1 MLILTLL
8 GLGRLGT
15 SLGLA
20 LKRKK
25 DIELRI
31 IGHDLILENAKHAE
45 KQGAIDKAE
54 WNLPA
59 SCENAD
65 IIFLCVPLSALREVI
80 EQVAPLAKEGAV
92 IADVSPLKARVLEWA
107 TELIPSGRH
116 YVSTYPALNP
126 SYLYDG
132 DSTPRAD
139 LFESSVWALV
149 AGADTSPEAM
159 KLISGVTQLAG
170 AIPFFIGA
178 DEFDSLSSAMNTLPA
193 LTAAS
198 LMLTLGRSSSWADA
212 RKIADRSFATA
223 TAPVEISNPESA
235 ASAATL
241 NRASTLHDLDALIA
255 QLKSLRDLIANG
267 ETEKLQA
274 LMNEA
279 AAMRRVWLEKRR
291 AANWA
296 AEEITRSEMPKAGDF
311 LKQFIGIGKRR

>member
-1 MLILTLL
+1 MLTITLI

-20 LKRKK
+20 LKRKD
-25 DIELRI
+25 DIEMRI
-31 IGHDLILENAKHAE
+31 IGHDLLLENAKQAE

-59 SCENAD
+59 SCEDAD
-65 IIFLCVPLSALREVI
+65 VIFLCVPLSALREVI

-92 IADVSPLKARVLEWA
+92 IADLSPLKACALEWA
-107 TELIPSGRH
+107 SELIPGGR
-116 YVSTYPALNP
+116 YFVSTYPALNP

-149 AGADTSPEAM
+149 AGADTSPEAV
-159 KLISGVTQLAG
+159 KLVGGVAQLAG

-178 DEFDSLSSAMNTLPA
+178 DEFDSLSSATNTLPTLA
-193 LTAAS
+193 AAS
-198 LMLTLGRSSSWADA
+198 LMLTLGRSSSWGDA

-223 TAPVEISNPESA
+223 TAPVEMSNPESA

-241 NRASTLHDLDALIA
+241 NRASTLHDLDALIT
-255 QLKSLRDLIANG
+255 QLKSLRDLVANG
-267 ETEKLQA
+267 DAEKLA
-274 LMNEA
+274 SLMEESA
-279 AAMRRVWLEKRR
+279 AIRRAWLEKRR

-296 AEEITRSEMPKAGDF
+296 AEEMTRTEMPKASDF
-311 LKQFIGIGKRR
+311 LKQFIGIGKNS

>member
-1 MLILTLL
+1 MLTITLI

-20 LKRKK
+20 IKRKK
-25 DIELRI
+25 DIEMRI
-31 IGHDLILENAKHAE
+31 IGHDLIFENAKQAE

-59 SCENAD
+59 SCEEAD
-65 IIFLCVPLSALREVI
+65 VIFLCVPLSALRQVI

-92 IADVSPLKARVLEWA
+92 IADVSPLKMRVLEWA
-107 TELIPSGRH
+107 AELIPSGRH
-116 YVSTYPALNP
+116 YVSTYPALSP
-126 SYLYDG
+126 LYLYDG

-139 LFESSVWALV
+139 LFEASVWALV

-178 DEFDSLSSAMNTLPA
+178 DEFDSLSSGMNTLPTLA
-193 LTAAS
+193 AAS
-198 LMLTLGRSSSWADA
+198 LMLTVGRSSSWADA

-223 TAPVEISNPESA
+223 TAPVEMSNPESV
-235 ASAATL
+235 ASAAIL
-241 NRASTLHDLDALIA
+241 NRASALHDLDSLIA
-255 QLKSLRDLIANG
+255 QLRSLRDLIANG
-267 ETEKLQA
+267 DAEKLGA
-274 LMNEA
+274 LMNEGA
-279 AAMRRVWLEKRR
+279 QIRRAWLEKRR

-296 AEEITRSEMPKAGDF
+296 AEEMTRTEMPKASDF
-311 LKQFIGIGKRR
+311 LKQFIGIGRK

>member
-1 MLILTLL
+1 MLTLTL
-8 GLGRLGT
+8 IGLGRTGT
-15 SLGLA
+15 SLALA

-25 DIELRI
+25 EVELRI
-31 IGHDLILENAKHAE
+31 IGHDLIFENAKQAE
-45 KQGAIDKAE
+45 KQGAVDKAE

-59 SCENAD
+59 SCEEAD
-65 IIFLCVPLSALREVI
+65 IIFLCVPLSALRQVI
-80 EQVAPLAKEGAV
+80 EQVAPLAKEGAI
-92 IADVSPLKARVLEWA
+92 IADLSPLKARVLEWA
-107 TELIPSGRH
+107 AELIPAGRH

-139 LFESSVWALV
+139 LFEASVWALV
-149 AGADTSPEAM
+149 AGAEASPEAV
-159 KLISGVTQLAG
+159 KLVSGITQLAG

-193 LTAAS
+193 LAAAS
-198 LMLTLGRSSSWADA
+198 LMLTLGRSSSWGDA

-223 TAPVEISNPESA
+223 TAPVEMSNPESA

-241 NRASTLHDLDALIA
+241 NRASTLHDLDGLIA

-267 ETEKLQA
+267 DAEKLGS
-274 LMNEA
+274 LMKESA
-279 AAMRRVWLEKRR
+279 EIRRAWLEKRR

-296 AEEITRSEMPKAGDF
+296 AEEMTRTEMPKASDF
-311 LKQFIGIGKRR
+311 LKQMVGFGRK

>member
-1 MLILTLL
+1 MLTLTL
-8 GLGRLGT
+8 IGLGRLGT

-31 IGHDLILENAKHAE
+31 IGHDLLLENTKQAE

-59 SCENAD
+59 SCEEAD
-65 IIFLCVPLSALREVI
+65 AIFLCVPLSALREVM
-80 EQVAPLAKEGAV
+80 EQVAPLVKEGAV
-92 IADVSPLKARVLEWA
+92 IADVSPLKARMLEWA
-107 TELIPSGRH
+107 SELIPSGRH
-116 YVSTYPALNP
+116 FVSTYPALNP

-149 AGADTSPEAM
+149 AGADTSPDAV
-159 KLISGVTQLAG
+159 KLISGITQLAG

-178 DEFDSLSSAMNTLPA
+178 DEFDSLSSGMNTLPT
-193 LTAAS
+193 LAATS
-198 LMLTLGRSSSWADA
+198 LMLTLGRSSSWGDA
-212 RKIADRSFATA
+212 RKVADRSFATA
-223 TAPVEISNPESA
+223 TAPVELSNPESV

-241 NRASTLHDLDALIA
+241 NRASTLHDLDAMIA
-255 QLKSLRDLIANG
+255 QLKSLRDLIASDDA
-267 ETEKLQA
+267 EKLGS
-274 LMNEA
+274 LMKEGA
-279 AAMRRVWLEKRR
+279 EIRRVWLEKRR

-296 AEEITRSEMPKAGDF
+296 AEEMTRTEMPKASDF
-311 LKQFIGIGKRR
+311 LKQFIGIGRK